1 MKPFKRIT
9 IKAIMCCLIFC
20 AFSQNTSAQESTKSW
35 LDPLHLE
42 TSFEAGSPFK
52 KMMPFGMKLDLNYNL
67 GKVFSIHA
75 IGQADHFVPK
85 NGMTVDYNKAINIGG
100 GLGFKLFPKSKD
112 FNNFELRAD
121 VTTTVNSTDL
131 KNTTYSAGI
140 YWYGESSKR
149 GITPVIGIG
158 YKFRDYRNEGFSNYS
173 GYYVSLGL
181 RF

>member
-1 MKPFKRIT
+1 MKILRKT
-9 IKAIMCCLIFC
+9 SVKAIVCSMVCMLSLQ
-20 AFSQNTSAQESTKSW
+20 ANAQETTKSW

-42 TSFEAGSPFK
+42 TSFEAGSQHK
-52 KMMPFGMKLDLNYNL
+52 QLMPFGMKMDLNYNL

-75 IGQADHFVPK
+75 IGQADYFVPK
-85 NGMTVDYNKAINIGG
+85 NGMTADYNKAINIGG
-100 GLGFKLFPKSKD
+100 GVGFKLFPKLKD
-112 FNNFELRAD
+112 FNTFELRAD

-140 YWYGESSKR
+140 YWYGERSIS
-149 GITPVIGIG
+149 PVIGIG

>member
-9 IKAIMCCLIFC
+9 IKAIMCFLIFC
-20 AFSQNTSAQESTKSW
+20 AFSQNTSAQETTKSW

-42 TSFEAGSPFK
+42 TSFEAGSQHK
-52 KMMPFGMKLDLNYNL
+52 QLMSFGMKMDLNYNL

-75 IGQADHFVPK
+75 IGQADYFVPK
-85 NGMTVDYNKAINIGG
+85 NGMTADYNKAINIGG
-100 GLGFKLFPKSKD
+100 GVGFKLFPKLKD
-112 FNNFELRAD
+112 FNTFELRAD

-140 YWYGESSKR
+140 YWYGERCKR
-149 GITPVIGIG
+149 GISPVIGIG